1 MARPKVHP
9 ANRLRAYEACLFCR
23 TSKRRC
29 SGSFPCQNCIRKG
42 QAHSCMP
49 SRRRESFSASRQP
62 NTPDAPSG
70 PVTAI
75 MPSQV
80 LSSTDAQSHASLETS
95 VDQGLASP
103 EAQHKTRPRM
113 LRSLQG
119 ERGACVCVCVVTDDF
134 TPKHL
139 SVDMLSS
146 VCGQGC
152 VAILPATTPRYCH
165 PTHRPVTVLTQC

>member
-80 LSSTDAQSHASLETS
+80 LSSTDSQSHASLETS

-119 ERGACVCVCVVTDDF
+119 ERGVCV
-134 TPKHL
+134 
-139 SVDMLSS
+139 